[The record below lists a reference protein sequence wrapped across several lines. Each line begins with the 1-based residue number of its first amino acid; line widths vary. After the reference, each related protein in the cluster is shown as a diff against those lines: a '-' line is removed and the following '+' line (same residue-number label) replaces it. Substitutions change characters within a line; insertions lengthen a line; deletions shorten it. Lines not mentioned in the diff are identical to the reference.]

1 MEWSLQ
7 GLSLNKKFVTMK
19 RIFREYIHTG
29 KSTSTSARLIGYFK
43 LLKKSWVCDHYQQS
57 NLICVC
63 AAHCKLS
70 WRMGVTSSRLALFL
84 RNMAWR
90 SHGESNS
97 DLIDQLK
104 STKCC
109 DLFCLVSFL
118 TWLLV
123 LFLVHEVLK
132 SKRVE
137 DALRRV
143 DRKHYCRTRAFEDSP
158 QPIGLCRAHN
168 MLMLY

>member
-1 MEWSLQ
+1 
-7 GLSLNKKFVTMK
+7 MK
-19 RIFREYIHTG
+19 VLVCEFHPIDSFIIN
-29 KSTSTSARLIGYFK
+29 STSTSAILK
-43 LLKKSWVCDHYQQS
+43 LLNISWVCDRCQQS
-57 NLICVC
+57 KLICLC

-70 WRMGVTSSRLALFL
+70 WRMGVTTSRLALFV

-90 SHGESNS
+90 SHGDSNT

-104 STKCC
+104 SMKCC
-109 DLFCLVSFL
+109 NLFCQVSFL
-118 TWLLV
+118 TSLLV

-137 DALRRV
+137 EALRRV

-158 QPIGLCRAHN
+158 QPIGLCNAH
-168 MLMLY
+168 YIR

>member
-1 MEWSLQ
+1 
-7 GLSLNKKFVTMK
+7 MK

-29 KSTSTSARLIGYFK
+29 KSTSTSTRLIGYFK

-70 WRMGVTSSRLALFL
+70 WRMGVTSRRLALFL

>member
-1 MEWSLQ
+1 
-7 GLSLNKKFVTMK
+7 MK
-19 RIFREYIHTG
+19 RVVREFIHNKVHVDVG
-29 KSTSTSARLIGYFK
+29 HFELFK
-43 LLKKSWVCDHYQQS
+43 GHWVCDRYQQS
-57 NLICVC
+57 KLICVC

-70 WRMGVTSSRLALFL
+70 WRMGATTSRLALFV

-90 SHGESNS
+90 SHGDSNT

-104 STKCC
+104 SMKCC
-109 DLFCLVSFL
+109 DLFCQVFFL
-118 TWLLV
+118 TSRLV
-123 LFLVHEVLK
+123 LFSVHEVLK

-158 QPIGLCRAHN
+158 QPIGSCDA
-168 MLMLY
+168 YDIW